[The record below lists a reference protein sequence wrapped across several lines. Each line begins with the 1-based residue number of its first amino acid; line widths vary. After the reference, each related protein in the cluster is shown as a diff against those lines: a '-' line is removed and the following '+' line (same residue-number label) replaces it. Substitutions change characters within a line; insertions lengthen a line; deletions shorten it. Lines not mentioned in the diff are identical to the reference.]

1 MATSHSIVLTS
12 ALCKETY
19 PENHGGDFRNTLNSI
34 LEFHTP
40 GEEWAVALSEVSYLP
55 DSWYNVRNGKFYGVI
70 SNKKNNFCS

>member
-19 PENHGGDFRNTLNSI
+19 PENYGGDFRNTLNSI

-40 GEEWAVALSEVSYLP
+40 GEEWAVALSEMSYLS
-55 DSWYNVRNGKFYGVI
+55 DSSYNI
-70 SNKKNNFCS
+70 